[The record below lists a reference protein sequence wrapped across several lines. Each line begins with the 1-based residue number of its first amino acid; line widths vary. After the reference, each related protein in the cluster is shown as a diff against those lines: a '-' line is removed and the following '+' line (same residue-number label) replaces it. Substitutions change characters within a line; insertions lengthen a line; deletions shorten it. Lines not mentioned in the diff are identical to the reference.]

1 MGEKADYDPPHIPW
15 RRGLTWGLGICSF
28 TGTPGVI
35 VEVAPVPMEV
45 RSSRRQVCAV
55 SFPSDSVLSKL
66 RGVCREVGGGAER
79 VSARTVLYKELSPV
93 VLIQG
98 QLGSQEI
105 FSNV

>member
-1 MGEKADYDPPHIPW
+1 MGPGDLQFYRYPGCFCGGGSSPH
-15 RRGLTWGLGICSF
+15 GGEEG
-28 TGTPGVI
+28 
-35 VEVAPVPMEV
+35 
-45 RSSRRQVCAV
+45 SRRQVCAV